1 MRETPPPPR
10 RIVVEVAVLRAIEE
24 YLGDPP
30 QRDKRAADL
39 HERITVILNAEG
51 LL

>member
-10 RIVVEVAVLRAIEE
+10 NIAIEVAVLRAIEE
-24 YLGDPP
+24 YLGDRPHS
-30 QRDKRAADL
+30 DKLAADL
-39 HERITVILNAEG
+39 HARIVDLLESQG